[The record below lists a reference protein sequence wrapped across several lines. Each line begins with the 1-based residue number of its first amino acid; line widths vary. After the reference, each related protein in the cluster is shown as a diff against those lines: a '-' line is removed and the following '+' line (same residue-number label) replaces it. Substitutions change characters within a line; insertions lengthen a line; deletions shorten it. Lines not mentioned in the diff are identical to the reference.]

1 MYFLAAVSSIR
12 RAGESQNGAV
22 LNVQQGILNRRV
34 SSKRGIEVKQ
44 PEVGSIKFIPMSKL
58 KQDHYKVSPRKPDE
72 PESAEGKSS
81 NNYLQGRGA
90 QFNTKNRF
98 LKDEITREH
107 IEGIDDWSED
117 NSATQYLEQEA
128 KTIVNKIDSP
138 DVGMS
143 YSMNPYAG
151 CEHGCIY
158 CYARNVHEYWG
169 YSAGLD
175 FERKIIVK
183 KNAPQLLRKFLMHA
197 KWQATPIMLSGNT
210 DCYQPAEQK
219 YRLTRALLEVCNEF
233 NQPVGILTKNSWI
246 IKDKDILEEMARKRL
261 VSAMVSI
268 TSFNEDLR
276 RVMEPR
282 TTTAKQKLKVI
293 EELSSVGVRMGVMMG
308 PMIPGLNE
316 HEMQRIMKAAKD
328 NGATF
333 TAYTFI
339 RLNGAI
345 KFLFHDWL
353 YKNFPDRADK
363 VWHLV
368 EQSHDGKVNDSRWGV
383 RMRGEGNIAQMVA
396 QQYKKYGKL
405 YGMNAEEWS
414 LDTTIFRRPGE
425 QGKLF

>member
-1 MYFLAAVSSIR
+1 MNNQL
-12 RAGESQNGAV
+12 Q
-22 LNVQQGILNRRV
+22 
-34 SSKRGIEVKQ
+34 
-44 PEVGSIKFIPMSKL
+44 
-58 KQDHYKVSPRKPDE
+58 QDHFKVATKQQE
-72 PESAEGKSS
+72 KETQ
-81 NNYLQGRGA
+81 YLPGRGA

-98 LKDEITREH
+98 LKNESTREH
-107 IEGIDDWSED
+107 IEGIDDWEET
-117 NSATQYLEQEA
+117 NTPTQYLEQDS
-128 KTIVNKIDSP
+128 KTIVNKVESP

-175 FERKIIVK
+175 FESKIIVK
-183 KNAPQLLRKFLMHA
+183 KNAPQLLRKFLMHP
-197 KWQATPIMLSGNT
+197 KWDATPIMLSGNT

-219 YRLTRALLEVCNEF
+219 YRLTRGLLEVCNEF

-246 IKDKDILEEMARKRL
+246 LKDKDVLQEMGKKKI

-276 RVMEPR
+276 RTMEPR

-293 EELSSVGVRMGVMMG
+293 NELSTAGVRMGIMMG

-316 HEMQRIMKAAKD
+316 HEMQRIMKAARD

-353 YKNFPDRADK
+353 YKNFPDRADR

-368 EQSHDGKVNDSRWGV
+368 EQSHDGKVNDTRWGV

-414 LDTTIFRRPGE
+414 LDRSKFQVPGG

>member
-1 MYFLAAVSSIR
+1 M
-12 RAGESQNGAV
+12 SQ
-22 LNVQQGILNRRV
+22 
-34 SSKRGIEVKQ
+34 
-44 PEVGSIKFIPMSKL
+44 KL
-58 KQDHYKVSPRKPDE
+58 KQDHYRVIPRKPDDPE
-72 PESAEGKSS
+72 PSPSGDGEGQEKPAD
-81 NNYLQGRGA
+81 YLQGRGA

-98 LKDEITREH
+98 LKDERTREH
-107 IEGIDDWSED
+107 IEGIDDWSND
-117 NSATQYLEQEA
+117 NSPTQYIEQES
-128 KTIVNKIDSP
+128 KTIVNKVDSP
-138 DVGMS
+138 DVGMM

-183 KNAPQLLRKFLMHA
+183 KNAPQLLRKFLMHP
-197 KWQATPIMLSGNT
+197 KWQCTPIMLSGNT

-219 YRLTRALLEVCNEF
+219 YRLTRAMLEVCNEF

-246 IKDKDILEEMARKRL
+246 LKDKDVLQEMAKKRL

-293 EELSSVGVRMGVMMG
+293 EELSKAGVRMGIMMG

-316 HEMQRIMKAAKD
+316 HEMQRIMKAASD

-368 EQSHDGKVNDSRWGV
+368 EQSHDGKVNDTRWGV
-383 RMRGEGNIAQMVA
+383 RMRGEGSIAELVA
-396 QQYKKYGKL
+396 QQYRKYGKL

-425 QGKLF
+425 QGRLF

>member
-1 MYFLAAVSSIR
+1 MLTNLSTTICRLLCHSLPHSVLHSS
-12 RAGESQNGAV
+12 SV
-22 LNVQQGILNRRV
+22 LISVIC
-34 SSKRGIEVKQ
+34 EKQ
-44 PEVGSIKFIPMSKL
+44 KNYNMSNQL
-58 KQDHYKVSPRKPDE
+58 KQDHYKVKPKNHDISNASP
-72 PESAEGKSS
+72 EGETKED
-81 NNYLQGRGA
+81 NYLHGRGA

-98 LKDEITREH
+98 LKNEKTKEH
-107 IEGIDDWSED
+107 IEGIDDWSEE
-117 NSATQYLEQEA
+117 NVPTQYLEQES
-128 KTIVNKIDSP
+128 KTIVNNVESP

-183 KNAPQLLRKFLMHA
+183 KNAPQLLRKFLMKP
-197 KWQATPIMLSGNT
+197 KWDATPIMLSGNT
-210 DCYQPAEQK
+210 DCYQPAEQT
-219 YRLTRALLEVCNEF
+219 YRLTRGLLEVCNEF
-233 NQPVGILTKNSWI
+233 NQPVGILTKNSFI
-246 IKDKDILEEMARKRL
+246 LKDKDVLQEMGKKNI

-293 EELSSVGVRMGVMMG
+293 NELSKAGVRMGIMMG

-316 HEMQRIMKAAKD
+316 HEMQRIMKEARD

-368 EQSHDGKVNDSRWGV
+368 EQSHDGKVNDTRWGV
-383 RMRGEGNIAQMVA
+383 RMRGEGNIAKLVA

-405 YGMNAEEWS
+405 YGMNAEDWS
-414 LDTTIFRRPGE
+414 LDRTKFRVPGG
-425 QGKLF
+425 QGRLF

>member
-1 MYFLAAVSSIR
+1 MI
-12 RAGESQNGAV
+12 
-22 LNVQQGILNRRV
+22 
-34 SSKRGIEVKQ
+34 
-44 PEVGSIKFIPMSKL
+44 MSDKL
-58 KQDHYKVSPRKPDE
+58 QQDHYKVMVKPQ
-72 PESAEGKSS
+72 AKTGQ
-81 NNYLQGRGA
+81 YLQGRGA

-98 LKDEITREH
+98 LKNEITKEH
-107 IEGIDDWSED
+107 IEAIDEWEEVN
-117 NSATQYLEQEA
+117 NSTQYIEQES
-128 KTIVNKIDSP
+128 KTIVNKVESP

-183 KNAPQLLRKFLMHA
+183 KNATQLLRKFLMHP
-197 KWQATPIMLSGNT
+197 KWDATPIMLSGNT
-210 DCYQPAEQK
+210 DCYQPAEQI
-219 YRLTRALLEVCNEF
+219 YRLTRGLLEVCNEF

-246 IKDKDILEEMARKRL
+246 LKDKDVLQQMGKKKI

-282 TTTAKQKLKVI
+282 TTTARQKLKVI
-293 EELSSVGVRMGVMMG
+293 NELSSAGVRMGIMMG

-328 NGATF
+328 NGASF

-363 VWHLV
+363 VWHLI
-368 EQSHDGKVNDSRWGV
+368 EHSHDGKVNDTRWGV
-383 RMRGEGNIAQMVA
+383 RMRGEGPIAQMVA

-405 YGMNAEEWS
+405 YEMNAEEWS
-414 LDTTIFRRPGE
+414 LDRTKFRVPGR
-425 QGKLF
+425 QGRLF

>member
-1 MYFLAAVSSIR
+1 M
-12 RAGESQNGAV
+12 
-22 LNVQQGILNRRV
+22 
-34 SSKRGIEVKQ
+34 
-44 PEVGSIKFIPMSKL
+44 PEKL
-58 KQDHYKVSPRKPDE
+58 KQDHFKVMPQKMDDSKNTSDGNEEEQEAKRT
-72 PESAEGKSS
+72 
-81 NNYLQGRGA
+81 YITGRGA

-98 LKDEITREH
+98 LKNENTREH
-107 IEGIDDWSED
+107 IEGIDDWEEP
-117 NSATQYLEQEA
+117 NAPTIYMEQES
-128 KTIVNKIDSP
+128 KTIVNKVESK
-138 DVGMS
+138 DVGMG

-183 KNAPQLLRKFLMHA
+183 KNAPQLLRKFLMHP
-197 KWQATPIMLSGNT
+197 KWDATPIMLSGNT
-210 DCYQPAEQK
+210 DCYQPAEQQ
-219 YRLTRALLEVCNEF
+219 YRLTRGLLEVCNEF

-246 IKDKDILEEMARKRL
+246 LKDKDVLQEMAKKKI

-276 RVMEPR
+276 RTMEPR

-293 EELSSVGVRMGVMMG
+293 NELSSAGVRMGIMMG

-316 HEMQRIMKAAKD
+316 HEMQRIMKAAAD

-353 YKNFPDRADK
+353 FKNFPDRADK
-363 VWHLV
+363 VWHLI
-368 EQSHDGKVNDSRWGV
+368 EQSHDGKVNDTRWGV
-383 RMRGEGNIAQMVA
+383 RMRGEGHIAAMVA

-405 YGMNAEEWS
+405 YNMNAEEWS
-414 LDTTIFRRPGE
+414 LDTSKFRVPGG
-425 QGKLF
+425 QGRLF

>member
-1 MYFLAAVSSIR
+1 MDN
-12 RAGESQNGAV
+12 Q
-22 LNVQQGILNRRV
+22 
-34 SSKRGIEVKQ
+34 
-44 PEVGSIKFIPMSKL
+44 L
-58 KQDHYKVSPRKPDE
+58 KQDHFKVKVKE
-72 PESAEGKSS
+72 QEEGSQ
-81 NNYLQGRGA
+81 YLSGRGA
-90 QFNTKNRF
+90 QINTKNKF
-98 LKDEITREH
+98 LKNEKTKEH
-107 IEGIDDWSED
+107 IEAVDDWEES
-117 NSATQYLEQEA
+117 NAQTQYLEQES
-128 KTIVNKIDSP
+128 KTIVNKVDSP
-138 DVGMS
+138 DVGMM

-183 KNAPQLLRKFLMHA
+183 KNAPQLLRKFLMHP
-197 KWQATPIMLSGNT
+197 KWDATPIMLSGNT

-233 NQPVGILTKNSWI
+233 NQPAGILTKNSWI
-246 IKDKDILEEMARKRL
+246 LKDKDVLQEMGKKKI

-293 EELSSVGVRMGVMMG
+293 NELSSAGVRMGVMMG

-316 HEMQRIMKAAKD
+316 HEMQRIMKEAKD

-363 VWHLV
+363 VWHLI
-368 EQSHDGKVNDSRWGV
+368 EHSHDGSVNDSRWGV
-383 RMRGEGNIAQMVA
+383 RMRGEGPIAQMVA

-414 LDTTIFRRPGE
+414 LDRTIFRRPGG
-425 QGKLF
+425 QIKMF

>member
-1 MYFLAAVSSIR
+1 MLRSIS
-12 RAGESQNGAV
+12 E
-22 LNVQQGILNRRV
+22 
-34 SSKRGIEVKQ
+34 ET
-44 PEVGSIKFIPMSKL
+44 IKTNIMSEKL
-58 KQDHYKVSPRKPDE
+58 QQDHFKVAAKQE
-72 PESAEGKSS
+72 EEGGK
-81 NNYLQGRGA
+81 YLQGRGA
-90 QFNTKNRF
+90 QINTKNRF
-98 LKDEITREH
+98 LKNESTREH
-107 IEGIDDWSED
+107 IEGIDDWED
-117 NSATQYLEQEA
+117 SNVPTQYLEQES
-128 KTIVNKIDSP
+128 KTIVNKVESP

-183 KNAPQLLRKFLMHA
+183 KNAPQLLRKFLMHK
-197 KWQATPIMLSGNT
+197 KWDATPIMLSGNT

-219 YRLTRALLEVCNEF
+219 YRLTRGLLEVCNEF
-233 NQPVGILTKNSWI
+233 NQSVGILTKNSWI
-246 IKDKDILEEMARKRL
+246 LKDKDVLQEMAKKKI

-276 RVMEPR
+276 RIMEPR

-293 EELSSVGVRMGVMMG
+293 NELSSAGVRMGIMMG

-316 HEMQRIMKAAKD
+316 HEMQRIMKAGKEAGAK
-328 NGATF
+328 F

-363 VWHLV
+363 VWHLI
-368 EQSHDGKVNDSRWGV
+368 EGSHNGQVNDTRWGV
-383 RMRGEGNIAQMVA
+383 RMRGEGNIAEMVRM
-396 QQYKKYGKL
+396 QYKKYGKL
-405 YGMNAEEWS
+405 YGMNEDRWE
-414 LDTTIFRRPGE
+414 LDTNSFRRPGE
-425 QGKLF
+425 QGRLF

>member
-1 MYFLAAVSSIR
+1 VSPWFKKKS
-12 RAGESQNGAV
+12 
-22 LNVQQGILNRRV
+22 
-34 SSKRGIEVKQ
+34 
-44 PEVGSIKFIPMSKL
+44 PEKLFDMSNPL
-58 KQDHYKVSPRKPDE
+58 QQDHYKVSAKQQE
-72 PESAEGKSS
+72 ETTQ
-81 NNYLQGRGA
+81 YLAGRGA
-90 QFNTKNRF
+90 QINTKNRF
-98 LKDEITREH
+98 LKDETTKEH
-107 IEGIDDWSED
+107 IEAIDDWEET
-117 NSATQYLEQEA
+117 NVPTQYLEQES
-128 KTIVNKIDSP
+128 KTIVNKVDSP

-183 KNAPQLLRKFLMHA
+183 KNAPQLLRKFLMHP
-197 KWQATPIMLSGNT
+197 KWQCIPIMLSGNT
-210 DCYQPAEQK
+210 DCYQPAEQI
-219 YRLTRALLEVCNEF
+219 YRLTRGLLEVCNEF

-246 IKDKDILEEMARKRL
+246 LKDKDVLQEMAKKRL

-276 RVMEPR
+276 RTMEPR

-293 EELSSVGVRMGVMMG
+293 NELSSAGVRMGVMMG

-316 HEMQRIMKAAKD
+316 HEMQRIMKAARD

-368 EQSHDGKVNDSRWGV
+368 EQSHDGKVNDTRWGV

-414 LDTTIFRRPGE
+414 LDTTQFRVPGG

>member
-1 MYFLAAVSSIR
+1 MKTS
-12 RAGESQNGAV
+12 
-22 LNVQQGILNRRV
+22 
-34 SSKRGIEVKQ
+34 
-44 PEVGSIKFIPMSKL
+44 L
-58 KQDHYKVSPRKPDE
+58 KQDHYKTSP
-72 PESAEGKSS
+72 GKKEENST
-81 NNYLQGRGA
+81 YVQGRGA

-98 LKDEITREH
+98 LKNEQVKEQ
-107 IEGIDDWSED
+107 IESIDDWED
-117 NSATQYLEQEA
+117 TETPTQYLIQQV
-128 KTIVNKIDSP
+128 KTIVNKVESP

-158 CYARNVHEYWG
+158 CFARNVHEYWG

-183 KNAPQLLRKFLMHA
+183 INAAQVLRKTLMHS
-197 KWQATPIMLSGNT
+197 KWEPNPIMLSGNT

-219 YRLTRALLEVCNEF
+219 FRITRSLLQVCNEF
-233 NQPVGILTKNSWI
+233 NQPVGILTKNSRI
-246 IKDKDILEEMARKRL
+246 LKDKDVIGEMAKKNL
-261 VSAMVSI
+261 ISVMVSV

-282 TTTAKQKLKVI
+282 TATAFQRLKVL
-293 EELSSVGVRMGVMMG
+293 EELSTLGVHTGVMMG

-316 HEMQRIMKAAKD
+316 HEMQRIMKEAASA
-328 NGATF
+328 GAKF

-363 VWHLV
+363 VWHMI
-368 EQSHDGKVNDSRWGV
+368 EQSHNGKVNDTRWGV
-383 RMRGEGNIAQMVA
+383 RMRGEGSIAMMVN
-396 QQYKKYGKL
+396 QQYKKYGKI
-405 YGMNAEEWS
+405 YGMNEDRWKLNS
-414 LDTTIFRRPGE
+414 SDFRRPGQ